1 MDSDNQYDNQRG
13 SCWLLAGSLHRFEQM
28 QETLPVRIRQF
39 FPVAPKQIEE
49 RVLLPGSKHE
59 TGPSSS
65 LKGSIGTRIPQ
76 RPAQLPQRK
85 NSEVFPSNAKGAIK
99 R

>member
-1 MDSDNQYDNQRG
+1 MDSDNQYDNQPHVGR
-13 SCWLLAGSLHRFEQM
+13 SLHRFEQM

-59 TGPSSS
+59 TRPSSS

-85 NSEVFPSNAKGAIK
+85 NDVQSVSLDTQKE